1 MGPSTPG
8 FSATGGA
15 PTSPTA
21 ATRAGSL
28 GRETLADR
36 LAGLLSAQIEQGKLA
51 PGDRLPTEASLAATH
66 GVSRSVVR
74 EAVHRI
80 KSRGLLVSRQGSGV
94 FVAAVAAQ
102 QPLAFD
108 PAVLESVDRVV
119 EVAEVRRVLE
129 GEMAALAALRAT
141 RGQLASLRKALL
153 AIDAATAA
161 GGDGVAED
169 MAFHRAIGDATGNPQ
184 FSRLQAFLE
193 QYLRD
198 GMRITRANEARRPD
212 FMQAVRDEH
221 HSIVEAIAARDS
233 AAARRAATRHLTH
246 SAKRL
251 ERGGLL
257 ARASASKTTTPAVD
271 AEPGTPSRRP
281 KR

>member
-1 MGPSTPG
+1 MGSSTPG
-8 FSATGGA
+8 SSAIVGA
-15 PTSPTA
+15 PPPSSA
-21 ATRAGSL
+21 AAPAGSL

-36 LAGLLSAQIEQGKLA
+36 LAALLSAQIEQGQLA
-51 PGDRLPTEASLAATH
+51 PGDRLPTEARLAAMH

-94 FVAAVAAQ
+94 FVAAVAAH

-108 PAVLESVDRVV
+108 PAVLQSVDRVV

-141 RGQLASLRKALL
+141 RSQLSVLRKALL

-169 MAFHRAIGDATGNPQ
+169 MAFHRAIGEATGNPQ
-184 FSRLQAFLE
+184 FSRLLAFLE

-221 HSIVEAIAARDS
+221 RSIVEAIAAHDS

-246 SAKRL
+246 SARRL

-257 ARASASKTTTPAVD
+257 ARGNPAASAVAADD
-271 AEPGTPSRRP
+271 ASGAPSRRA